1 MNAKETKS
9 RIKEFL
15 ANPDQRSIEIELDPG
30 VTDSKIYPR
39 SELRYYFNFMLN
51 RILGKVPPCKIKN
64 SLYRMIGVKL
74 GKEIC
79 LPMDVFFDYRYP
91 DLIEVGDNTL
101 IGGYT
106 QIFAHLIR
114 EPYKEENKVK
124 YFDKKRYAS
133 INRLNQKSHKTVEG
147 KRILKL
153 GRVKIGKDVLVA
165 SIADFEPGVTVGDN
179 AIIGTATYVD
189 KDVPELGFVGSR
201 PMRLIKIVDA
211 GWNHIDRSDTA
222 SFYREQK
229 EATKKFLKDKTIP
242 SLNLIYKGKRGNAG
256 NEWFRMRNTL
266 KIWITAAWVE
276 FTGYFP
282 ACGLKNF
289 LLRLTGA
296 KIGRNVRIEQF
307 AYIDHINPDLITIED
322 NAVMKTG
329 SLVGGHDFINNKSS
343 LGRPVIGEGAI
354 IKENAMIQCHY
365 TNKATGQ
372 EERLVVGK
380 HAIVEPWSF
389 VDRPVPDNTVVS
401 GWPAKPLVHEGE
413 SIKAMAEKQVHESK
427 TVAHN
432 PGHGDN
438 VGHSHTMHEHKSGHQ
453 HAEHERK

>member
-1 MNAKETKS
+1 MNAKEAKQ

-15 ANPDQRSIEIELDPG
+15 ANPEQKSIEIELDPG
-30 VTDSKIYPR
+30 VTDSQVYPR
-39 SELRYYFNFMLN
+39 SALRYYFNWMLN

-79 LPMDVFFDYRYP
+79 LPMDVLFDYRYP
-91 DLIEVGDNTL
+91 DLVEVGDNTL

-106 QIFAHLIR
+106 QIFAHMLR
-114 EPYKEENKVK
+114 EPYKEENKVN
-124 YFDKKRYAS
+124 YFDKNRYAS
-133 INRLNQKSHKTVEG
+133 INRLNQTSHKTIDG

-211 GWNHIDRSDTA
+211 GWNTIDRTDTA
-222 SFYREQK
+222 AYYREQK
-229 EATKKFLKDKTIP
+229 EMTKKFLKDKTIP
-242 SLNLIYKGKRGNAG
+242 SLNITYKGKRGNAG

-276 FTGYFP
+276 FTAFFP
-282 ACGLKNF
+282 ACGLKN
-289 LLRLTGA
+289 LMLRLTGA

-322 NAVMKTG
+322 NAVLKTG
-329 SLVGGHDFINNKSS
+329 SFIGGHDFINNKSS

-372 EERLVVGK
+372 EERLVIGK
-380 HAIVEPWSF
+380 HAIVGSWSF
-389 VDRPVPDNTVVS
+389 VDRPVPNDTIVS
-401 GWPAKPLVHEGE
+401 GWPAKPLAHTGE
-413 SIKAMAEKQVHESK
+413 SMKAVSEKVSEDKIAENRVAGHLHGGHEKHDAYHHS
-427 TVAHN
+427 TA
-432 PGHGDN
+432 
-438 VGHSHTMHEHKSGHQ
+438 HSHEK
-453 HAEHERK
+453 K

>member
-1 MNAKETKS
+1 MCILMLKMNSKEAKL

-15 ANPDQRSIEIELDPG
+15 ANPDQKSVEIELDPG
-30 VTDSKIYPR
+30 VTDSQVYPR
-39 SELRYYFNFMLN
+39 SALRYYFNWLLN

-79 LPMDVFFDYRYP
+79 LPMDVLFDYRYP
-91 DLIEVGDNTL
+91 GLIEVGDNTL

-106 QIFAHLIR
+106 QIFAHMLR
-114 EPYKEENKVK
+114 EPYKEENKVR
-124 YFDKKRYAS
+124 YFDKNRYTS
-133 INRLNQKSHKTVEG
+133 INRLNQTSHKTIDG

-153 GRVKIGKDVLVA
+153 GRVKIVKDVLVS

-211 GWNHIDRSDTA
+211 GWNTIDRTYTA
-222 SFYREQK
+222 AYYRGQK
-229 EATKKFLKDKTIP
+229 EMTKKFLKDKTIP
-242 SLNLIYKGKRGNAG
+242 SLNITYKGKRGNAG

-266 KIWITAAWVE
+266 RIWITAALVE
-276 FTGYFP
+276 FTGFFP
-282 ACGLKNF
+282 ASWLKNF

-322 NAVMKTG
+322 NAVLKTG
-329 SLVGGHDFINNKSS
+329 SFIGGHDFINNKSS
-343 LGRPVIGEGAI
+343 LGRPVISEGAI
-354 IKENAMIQCHY
+354 IKENAMVQCHY
-365 TNKATGQ
+365 TNKTTGQ

-389 VDRPVPDNTVVS
+389 VDRPVPNDTIVS
-401 GWPAKPLVHEGE
+401 GWPAKPLAHAGE
-413 SIKAMAEKQVHESK
+413 SIKAIVEKA
-427 TVAHN
+427 TYN
-432 PGHGDN
+432 PGHK
-438 VGHSHTMHEHKSGHQ
+438 HKEHHQ
-453 HAEHERK
+453 HSIHHHSSAHEKK